1 MSEMV
6 EARADGKA
14 HTIPEHRHGCAWH
27 PVVQYYA
34 VWIGITY
41 VEGELSLTASF
52 TQCGD
57 ARLDILEPTIW
68 DAREALDDLFERPS
82 PSVTSRLT
90 DAYHCIRASQP
101 LGLEVQ
107 SAMQSWGPY
116 RYGRRIKKLPTS
128 DQQFGVWE

>member
-1 MSEMV
+1 MSIIPEQP
-6 EARADGKA
+6 DGHD
-14 HTIPEHRHGCAWH
+14 HTIPEHIEGCAWH
-27 PVVQYYA
+27 PVIQYYA

-41 VEGELSLTASF
+41 VDGKLLLTASF

-57 ARLDILEPTIW
+57 APLDILEPTVW

-82 PSVTSRLT
+82 PSAAARLT
-90 DAYHCIRASQP
+90 DAFHCIRASRP
-101 LGLEVQ
+101 LGLHLQ
-107 SAMQSWGPY
+107 SALQSRSPY